1 MLVDCYTLSSPE
13 QHSTH
18 LVYLQ
23 EDKICD
29 LEINFKKLLESV
41 GLSQDEELK
50 IVTSQP
56 EVTDLDFELDGDK
69 KEIVRYWNQRY
80 ASEYEG

>member
-41 GLSQDEELK
+41 GLSQDEEL
-50 IVTSQP
+50 
-56 EVTDLDFELDGDK
+56 
-69 KEIVRYWNQRY
+69 
-80 ASEYEG
+80 